1 LRVSIPDRI
10 FRISKAY
17 LNQVRDRIDAELTE
31 REQAQQEL
39 ENATGIG
46 TAPPASSSTSRGGSA
61 SVRDDV
67 TNAEEM
73 MRRAEERIAAARRE
87 LEVRNSLNRAGETA
101 TVSST
106 SPSTTTSTSAAATAA
121 AVETPEAKD
130 YRVLGV
136 PLDSDLAT
144 VQNAFE
150 KLSRRCDPRR
160 FPEGSAEQKDA
171 ERILVRV
178 NAAYESLRKRLDPTE
193 NRFGK
198 LELE

>member
-1 LRVSIPDRI
+1 MSIPDRI